1 VSSADD
7 KGHDVT
13 DPAPYFADLALGPE
27 DGESCWLT
35 TSDGIRIRMGVWNRE
50 AERGTVLIF
59 PGRSEYV
66 EKYGPAAN
74 DLAQR
79 GFASVAID
87 WRGQGLGD
95 RLNPNPAL
103 GHVAQFSDYQLDVAA
118 VMTQVRAMGLPE
130 PYFLLGH
137 SMGGCIGLR
146 SLFEGLAV
154 EAAAFTAPMWGIQ
167 ISPALRPVAWTLSS
181 VSRPLRFSHVFA
193 PGQVP
198 APYVMRVT
206 FEENHLT
213 RDEEMFEWMRSH
225 LLTNHE
231 LGLGGPS
238 LHWLNEALF
247 ETRRLNRMPSPD
259 LPCLTYLG
267 SREAI
272 VEANRIH
279 ERMERWPGG
288 RLEFVEGCEHEIM
301 MEGPAIRKRFFDDL
315 ASHFVPRAPRSV
327 AV

>member
-1 VSSADD
+1 M
-7 KGHDVT
+7 T
-13 DPAPYFADLALGPE
+13 DPAPYFAELARGPA
-27 DGESCWLT
+27 DGVTFWLT
-35 TSDGIRIRMGVWNRE
+35 TSDGIRIRMGAWNLD

-66 EKYGPAAN
+66 EKYGPAAS
-74 DLAQR
+74 DLAER
-79 GFASVAID
+79 GYATVAID

-103 GHVAQFSDYQLDVAA
+103 GHVDGFSDYQRDVEA
-118 VMTQVRAMGLPE
+118 VVARVRAMGLPE
-130 PYFLLGH
+130 PFFLLGH

-146 SLFEGLAV
+146 ALHEGLPV
-154 EAAAFTAPMWGIQ
+154 DAAAFTAPMWGIQ

-206 FEENHLT
+206 YEENHLT

-225 LLTNHE
+225 LLANHE

-247 ETRRLNRMPSPD
+247 ETRRLARLPAPDMPG
-259 LPCLTYLG
+259 LTYLG

-272 VEANRIH
+272 VEPDRIH
-279 ERMERWPGG
+279 DRMAGWPDG
-288 RLEFVEGCEHEIM
+288 RLELVEGCEHEIM
-301 MEGPAIRKRFFDDL
+301 METPAIRRRFFDDL
-315 ASHFVPRAPRSV
+315 ATHFAPRAPRSL

>member
-1 VSSADD
+1 M
-7 KGHDVT
+7 T

-27 DGESCWLT
+27 DGVTVWLT
-35 TSDGIRIRMGVWNRE
+35 TEDGIRIRMGAWNRD

-66 EKYGPAAN
+66 EKYGPAAS
-74 DLAQR
+74 DLARR
-79 GFASVAID
+79 GFAAVAID

-95 RLNPNPAL
+95 RLSSNPAL
-103 GHVAQFSDYQLDVAA
+103 GHVEVFSDYQHDVAA
-118 VMTQVRAMGLPE
+118 VMAQVRAMGMPE
-130 PYFLLGH
+130 PYFLLAH

-146 SLFEGLAV
+146 ALHEGLPV

-213 RDEEMFEWMRSH
+213 RDAEMFEWLRSH
-225 LLTNHE
+225 LLSNHE

-238 LHWLNEALF
+238 LHWLNEALL
-247 ETRRLNRMPSPD
+247 ETRRLTRMPSPD

-272 VEANRIH
+272 VEAERIH
-279 ERMERWPGG
+279 ERMGSWPGA
-288 RLEFVEGCEHEIM
+288 RLELVEGCEHEIM
-301 MEGPAIRKRFFDDL
+301 METPPIRRRFFDDV
-315 ASHFVPRAPRSV
+315 ATHFVSRAPRSV

>member
-1 VSSADD
+1 M
-7 KGHDVT
+7 T
-13 DPAPYFADLALGPE
+13 DPAPYFSDLANGPE
-27 DGESCWLT
+27 DATTFWLT
-35 TSDGIRIRMGVWNRE
+35 TSDEIRIRMGVWNRD
-50 AERGTVLIF
+50 AERGTVIIF

-66 EKYGPAAN
+66 EKYGRAAH
-74 DLAQR
+74 DMAIR

-87 WRGQGLGD
+87 WRGQGLGQ

-103 GHVAQFSDYQLDVAA
+103 GHVEQFLDYQHDVAA
-118 VMTQVRAMGLPE
+118 VLAQMRAMGLPE
-130 PYFLLGH
+130 PYYLLGH

-146 SLFEGLAV
+146 ALHEGLPV

-206 FEENHLT
+206 YEENHLT
-213 RDEEMFEWMRSH
+213 GDEEMFEWLRSH
-225 LLTNHE
+225 LLAKHE

-247 ETRRLNRMPSPD
+247 ETRRLARMPSPD
-259 LPCLTYLG
+259 VPCLTYLG

-272 VEANRIH
+272 VEADRIH
-279 ERMERWPGG
+279 ERMASWPTG
-288 RLEFVEGCEHEIM
+288 RLEIVEGSQHEIM
-301 MEGPAIRKRFFDDL
+301 MEGPAIRRRLFDDL
-315 ASHFVPRAPRSV
+315 ATHFVPGTPRSV
-327 AV
+327 AI